1 MADRAWDNVGL
12 LLGNM
17 DEQGQKTLGLQVT
30 PDEKTVL
37 LTNDLSPAVAQ
48 EAVARKASVVVSY
61 RSSSSALLRPTPS
74 PPA

>member
-17 DEQGQKTLGLQVT
+17 DANSQTTLGLKVT
-30 PDEKTVL
+30 NDEKTVL

-48 EAVARKASVVVSY
+48 EAVDKKASIVVSY
-61 RSSSSALLRPTPS
+61 RKQSL
-74 PPA
+74 